1 MNAKKIQA
9 LYSLKWNPFSPD
21 VPVEALWTA
30 PRVELFCTRLEH
42 QVREGGFAMVSG
54 EPGTGKS
61 VNLRLVAHRVGQLPD
76 LSVGVVSRPQSQV
89 ADFYREMGHLFGVNL
104 APHNRWCGF
113 RMLRERWLAHV
124 EQTLYR
130 PVLLVDE
137 AQEMPPAV
145 LAELRLLASTD
156 FDSRNLLTVVLC
168 GDSRLLGQLKTEELL
183 PVASRIRAR
192 LLLDG
197 LGVREL
203 VDLLRHVTERA
214 GNPAL
219 LTPEVMNTLAEHCA
233 GLPRVLMHMAHD
245 LLLAGAERDR
255 ERLDEKLYLEVFA
268 QPRDTRVRGR
278 AQARP

>member
-1 MNAKKIQA
+1 MNPKKLQT
-9 LYSLKWNPFSPD
+9 LYALKWNPFSPD

-30 PRVELFCTRLEH
+30 PRVDLFCTRLEH
-42 QVREGGFAMVSG
+42 LVRDGGFALISG

-61 VNLRLVAHRVGQLPD
+61 VNLRLIAHRLGQLPEIH
-76 LSVGVVSRPQSQV
+76 VGVITRPQSRV

-104 APHNRWCGF
+104 APHNRWSGF
-113 RMLRERWLAHV
+113 RVLRERWLAHV

-145 LAELRLLASTD
+145 LAELRLLASAD
-156 FDSRNLLTVVLC
+156 FDSRSLLTVVLC

-203 VDLLRHVTERA
+203 GDMVRHAVERA
-214 GNPAL
+214 GNPTL
-219 LTPEVMNTLAEHCA
+219 LTPELVNTLAEHSA
-233 GLPRVLMHMAHD
+233 GLPRVLMQMAD
-245 LLLAGAERDR
+245 EMLLAAAERQRDH
-255 ERLDEKLYLEVFA
+255 LDEKLYLELFA
-268 QPRDTRVRGR
+268 QPRDTRSRK
-278 AQARP
+278 ASPARP